1 MGKNTADAND
11 WIDWATLESRIPYDE
26 LPSFHRAFL
35 QLARPD
41 EDWDNAFLRKVQGNV
56 QAVLKQLER
65 NDLAKQQGDKLL
77 VSKTMIPEAFQQ
89 YAEQE

>member
-1 MGKNTADAND
+1 MGKKHKKND
-11 WIDWATLESRIPYDE
+11 TWIDWATLESRIPYDE

-41 EDWDNAFLRKVQGNV
+41 EEWDNTFLRKVQGNV

-65 NDLAKQQGDKLL
+65 NNLAKQEGDCLL
-77 VSKTMIPEAFQQ
+77 VSKTMIPESFQQ
-89 YAEQE
+89 YVEQE